1 MADHYQEQREAEHFV
16 NKTST
21 PESDKD
27 SWQTPIELFNALD
40 MEFNF
45 VLDACASEKNALC
58 KLYFTKE
65 RCAINNDWYDLLADF
80 DQFQRGSVFI
90 NPPYSMT
97 REFLHA
103 ARIEAKDLNITV
115 VALVNANTDTK
126 WFAEAV
132 ETANE
137 IRLITGRVGFVRADG
152 KKANGNTKGQCLII
166 WRGNCETPC
175 QITMVDRDQL
185 LADGDI

>member
-1 MADHYQEQREAEHFV
+1 MTDHFV

-21 PESDKD
+21 PEDIKD
-27 SWQTPIELFNALD
+27 LWQTPKSLFNALD
-40 MEFNF
+40 REFSFCIDVCSSDDNSLCILNF
-45 VLDACASEKNALC
+45 TEKNSCLDHEWDWVRN
-58 KLYFTKE
+58 YE
-65 RCAINNDWYDLLADF
+65 REAISAYM
-80 DQFQRGSVFI
+80 
-90 NPPYSMT
+90 NPPYSKT
-97 REFLHA
+97 QEFLKRA
-103 ARIEAKDLNITV
+103 ELQAKKHNITV

-137 IRLITGRVGFVRADG
+137 IRLITGRVGFIRADG

-185 LADGDI
+185 LADSDI